1 MTNSDEDFAT
11 GKHRSEEFGRSWE
24 QTVRNAESILDP
36 DDAPRALFVGL
47 FHGGGTDY
55 SHGVNE
61 TTVES
66 LHRDRARIEV
76 LATHI
81 TALAEH
87 TQYDR
92 ETIANWA
99 LEVSRED
106 DDE

>member
-1 MTNSDEDFAT
+1 MT
-11 GKHRSEEFGRSWE
+11 EEFDRSWE
-24 QTVRNAESILDP
+24 ASVRTAEKILDP

-47 FHGGGTDY
+47 FHEQGTDY

-76 LATHI
+76 LATHL
-81 TALAEH
+81 TTLAEH

-92 ETIANWA
+92 ETIAEWA

-106 DDE
+106 ADGE

>member
-1 MTNSDEDFAT
+1 MNDDDSLAT
-11 GKHRSEEFGRSWE
+11 EKTRSEEYHHSWDHAVRVGE
-24 QTVRNAESILDP
+24 QILDP

-55 SHGVNE
+55 SIGVNE

-92 ETIANWA
+92 ETIAEWA
-99 LEVSRED
+99 LDVSKED
-106 DDE
+106 MD